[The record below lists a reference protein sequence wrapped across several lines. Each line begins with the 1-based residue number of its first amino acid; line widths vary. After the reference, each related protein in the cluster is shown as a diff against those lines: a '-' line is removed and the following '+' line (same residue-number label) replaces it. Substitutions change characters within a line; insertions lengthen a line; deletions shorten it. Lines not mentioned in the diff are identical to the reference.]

1 MHQQFVK
8 CAENNQRKLT
18 LRKIK
23 EKEKFWTLKHLGSE
37 KSDSDSGLSEE
48 SKRVKF

>member
-1 MHQQFVK
+1 
-8 CAENNQRKLT
+8 L
-18 LRKIK
+18 
-23 EKEKFWTLKHLGSE
+23 TLKHLGSE